1 VQSLRAVRRKIR
13 SVQNIQ
19 QITLA
24 MKMVAAA
31 KLRRAQGQVTAGK
44 PYFEKMQ
51 QLMERLGPEARRVE
65 HPLLAERPEVRA
77 SALVVITGNRG
88 LCGSYN
94 ANLLRTAERFM
105 AAAPNK
111 VWKLLTVGRKGN
123 EFLTRRTHDIESY
136 HEQLDVGSS
145 FAQAKVIIDA
155 ITGLFESGTVDEVYV
170 AYTEFVTTMSQ
181 RPKVIRFLP
190 LEPAAAEE
198 SEETPAQSARA
209 EFLFEPEA
217 AEFMGS
223 LLPRYVDTQ
232 FYHMLLEA
240 LTSEFGARMT
250 AMTAATENAGEMIKD
265 LTLQY
270 NRSRQSAITTEISE
284 VVGGAEALATEDG

>member
-1 VQSLRAVRRKIR
+1 
-13 SVQNIQ
+13 
-19 QITLA
+19 
-24 MKMVAAA
+24 MVAAA
-31 KLRRAQGQVTAGK
+31 KLRRAQGRVTAGK

-51 QLMERLGPEARRVE
+51 QLMERLGAEARRVE
-65 HPLLAERPEVRA
+65 HPLSAERPEVRA

-88 LCGSYN
+88 LGGSYN
-94 ANLLRTAERFM
+94 ANLLRTAGRFM
-105 AAAPNK
+105 DAAPSK
-111 VWKLLTVGRKGN
+111 VWKLLAVGRKGN
-123 EFLTRRTHDIESY
+123 EFLSRRGRHLESH

-155 ITGLFESGTVDEVYV
+155 ITGMFESGTVDEVYV
-170 AYTEFVTTMSQ
+170 AYTEFITTMQQ

-198 SEETPAQSARA
+198 SEEAPSQSTRA

-217 AEFMGS
+217 PELMGA

-232 FYHMLLEA
+232 LYHMLLEA

-250 AMTAATENAGEMIKD
+250 AMSAATENAGDMIKD

-270 NRSRQSAITTEISE
+270 NRSRQATITKEISE
-284 VVGGAEALATEDG
+284 VVGGAEALATEAG